1 MCSGKGTIVLGKVF
15 VSLAFCDSL
24 VAICYFGKRRGV
36 GSVWFGWVFCGSR
49 LVLFLL
55 RKEDIF
61 D

>member
-1 MCSGKGTIVLGKVF
+1 MLGKVF

-24 VAICYFGKRRGV
+24 VAICYFGKRRGI